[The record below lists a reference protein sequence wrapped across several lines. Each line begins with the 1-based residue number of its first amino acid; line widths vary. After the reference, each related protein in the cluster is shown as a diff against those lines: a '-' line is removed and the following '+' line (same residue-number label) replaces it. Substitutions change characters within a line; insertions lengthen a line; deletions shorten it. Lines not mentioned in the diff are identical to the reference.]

1 MNARILATLALCC
14 MTACS
19 PSEAPKSGPAP
30 VPPSEPPAAQVSF
43 VNKVWSVAES
53 DQVEIGA
60 LRVFLS
66 DGTLVMASPNSKP
79 AFGSWSQD
87 GNRLTITEEGQDYDT
102 DILQLTADAFRIR
115 MHSPGEPVVML
126 LRPAEQKAA
135 AQTQD
140 VIQIAGTVHHL
151 DVEGGVWVIRTTDGT
166 QYKPVQLPEEY
177 QVNGLSIEAEARRR
191 DNVVSIDMAGQA
203 IELLTI
209 RKREGGAPKQA
220 ALWGTAWRLEDLAGA
235 GVVDRAEATLE
246 FPSEG
251 RVAGKGSCNRF
262 SGAAKVESGGKV
274 GFSAVVATR
283 MACVEVV
290 MNQESAYFAALEK
303 AERYETD
310 GDNLYLYVADNPAP
324 LRFVRAEEQSK

>member
-1 MNARILATLALCC
+1 VNARILATLALSCT
-14 MTACS
+14 TACS
-19 PSEAPKSGPAP
+19 QSEAPKSGPAP
-30 VPPSEPPAAQVSF
+30 LPPQEPPAEQVSF

-53 DQVEIGA
+53 EQVEIGS

-79 AFGSWSQD
+79 ALGSWSQD
-87 GNRLTITEEGQDYDT
+87 GDRLTITEEGQDYDT
-102 DILQLTADAFRIR
+102 DILQLTKDTFRIR
-115 MHSPGEPVVML
+115 MHSPGEPLVML

-135 AQTQD
+135 AQAQD

-166 QYKPVQLPEEY
+166 QYKPVQLPKEY
-177 QVNGLSIEAEARRR
+177 QVDGLAVEGEARRR
-191 DNVVSIDMAGQA
+191 DNVISVDMAGQA

-209 RKREGGAPKQA
+209 RKRAGGAPKQA

-235 GVVDRAEATLE
+235 GVVDRTEATLE
-246 FPSEG
+246 FPAEG

-262 SGAAKVESGGKV
+262 SGGAKVGSGGTI
-274 GFSAVVATR
+274 GFSAVIATR
-283 MACVEVV
+283 MACAEAV

-310 GDNLYLYVADNPAP
+310 GDNLYLYVADNPTP
-324 LRFVRAEEQSK
+324 LRFIRAEEAQK